1 MGAGLQIIWPGNPL
15 PMRNLPSNVE
25 KQPGIH
31 DVITHDSLYWLQEP
45 DAVEKETQTGKRSNQ
60 RVRGLN

>member
-1 MGAGLQIIWPGNPL
+1 
-15 PMRNLPSNVE
+15 MRNLPSNVE